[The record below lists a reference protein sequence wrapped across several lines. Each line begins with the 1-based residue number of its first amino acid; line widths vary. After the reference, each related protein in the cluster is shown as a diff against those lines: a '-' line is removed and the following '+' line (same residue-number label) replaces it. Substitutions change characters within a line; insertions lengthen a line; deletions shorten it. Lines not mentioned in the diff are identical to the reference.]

1 MRHRWFYAVDI
12 PIRNPGR
19 PVTSEAAADGGESAP
34 KPKSSTAMKFVPF
47 SAQDSSR
54 LENNY
59 LNKCGTTVPVNE
71 DYLFEVD
78 VENRELR
85 PVYWLG
91 PIYEVRRGLWFT
103 QEGSHLKPCDE
114 NLAIQTE
121 EGYRLLCPWKAFPS
135 ARAKTDPTGA
145 QERSSSPAPK
155 SAPKSRAEALSHR
168 LLGPHLSK
176 YALYTSAKD
185 AWIQSDDIYGK
196 VASSVF
202 QTLTQG
208 AYLGG
213 TRLIRGY
220 HEKDKDK
227 TKDPAASHPA
237 SEVRTADESGDA
249 RKAQTQDNGQNLEE
263 VELELQMEV
272 DYEVAEGETPDRKID
287 HLILCV
293 HGIGQ
298 KLGERMEGV
307 NFVHDVNV
315 LRRNIKQTFASAED
329 LRYLVSEEPNGS
341 KKEAKKHDSRTQVLP
356 VTWRTA
362 IQFGDTD
369 ILTNKQPKPKT
380 PFLEQ
385 DIGSNAP
392 HLEKER
398 LPSLSDIT
406 VEGVAPVR
414 NIISDVLLDILL
426 YYQPTYREKML
437 ETITIE
443 MNRIYVLFKK
453 RNPTFSGTVSLFGH
467 SLGSA
472 LAFDLLCR
480 QDKASDSKLKLEFDV
495 TALWAIGS
503 PIGLFQLLRGKS
515 ISALRDNDDEVLN
528 SPIGEDAANTFAG
541 DDITSVPTSK
551 PKVGQIYNM

>member
-1 MRHRWFYAVDI
+1 MTNEPA
-12 PIRNPGR
+12 
-19 PVTSEAAADGGESAP
+19 TDGVESTP
-34 KPKSSTAMKFVPF
+34 KPKSATAVKFVPF
-47 SAQDSSR
+47 SAQDSLR
-54 LENNY
+54 LENSY
-59 LNKCGTTVPVNE
+59 LNRCGTKVPVNE

-78 VENRELR
+78 VEQRELR
-85 PVYWLG
+85 PVFWLG

-121 EGYRLLCPWKAFPS
+121 EGYRLLCPWKVFPS
-135 ARAKTDPTGA
+135 TRPKTDPTGV
-145 QERSSSPAPK
+145 QERAPSPAPK
-155 SAPKSRAEALSHR
+155 SAPKPRAEALSHR
-168 LLGPHLSK
+168 LLGPHLTK
-176 YALYTSAKD
+176 YALYTSARE

-196 VASSVF
+196 VTSSVF

-213 TRLIRGY
+213 TRLVRGY

-237 SEVRTADESGDA
+237 SEVKIADEDGDA
-249 RKAQTQDNGQNLEE
+249 RHPQTHDKGQNLEE

-272 DYEVAEGETPDRKID
+272 DYEVAEGEKPDRKID

-329 LRYLVSEEPNGS
+329 LRFLVSGEPNGS

-362 IQFGDTD
+362 IQFGDAD
-369 ILTNKQPKPKT
+369 VLTNRQPKAKT
-380 PFLEQ
+380 PFSEQ
-385 DIGSNAP
+385 DIGDNAP
-392 HLEKER
+392 PPEIER

-437 ETITIE
+437 EAITIE
-443 MNRIYVLFKK
+443 MNRIYALFKE

-480 QDKASDSKLKLEFDV
+480 QDKASNSKLKLDFDV
-495 TALWAIGS
+495 VALWAIGS

-515 ISALRDNDDEVLN
+515 ISALLDNDDEVLN
-528 SPIGEDAANTFAG
+528 SPIGQNASEKFAG
-541 DDITSVPTSK
+541 EDITSVPTSK
-551 PKVGQIYNM
+551 PKVDQIYNM